1 MTTPQASILLKRLT
15 SPAKVASA
23 LDWKRLAGASV
34 ATLSVHA
41 SHLNVSLHAHPK
53 TTSSPQE
60 VTSVTFP
67 LQRGRMRDEHQAQ
80 LQNLLTNSNN
90 VAGVVVSWPLQRDTG
105 KLGAACGRT
114 LKVLEE
120 ILLPMTTSTNANLQV
135 CLWDAVHS
143 GYLNKADEW
152 GRNAHLAGGGNTF
165 TKKVH
170 LASVEQYRQDESM
183 TPAQVWTDFVHA
195 QWPELKLV
203 LEEYN
208 NHPDESQAPAE
219 RPQTKKSLL
228 LGGSATPRKPAAVM
242 PWRNSARPLQGQPR
256 MQMQATA

>member
-1 MTTPQASILLKRLT
+1 MTTTPQQILLKRLT

-53 TTSSPQE
+53 TSSPPQQ

-80 LQNLLTNSNN
+80 LKNLLSGTDSTN

-114 LKVLEE
+114 LKVLED
-120 ILLPMTTSTNANLQV
+120 ILLPMTNSNNQLQV

-152 GRNAHLAGGGNTF
+152 GRNAHLAGAGT
-165 TKKVH
+165 TKTVH

-208 NHPDESQAPAE
+208 NHPDETQAEPKK
-219 RPQTKKSLL
+219 KKSLL